1 MGHEM
6 GSNGAN
12 ALGELIARERRRCS
26 LTRPELAEL
35 VRRADRT
42 LGTDGNTVERWERG
56 QMPQPAALRALAV
69 VLKLPIEELTA
80 LLPGGPDA
88 VPESNLTMETYSLA
102 SGAVDWRSLVP
113 DFQRSADRLCRLYAT
128 RPPAD
133 LVPRVHQRI
142 RLAQDLLRD
151 GDRRHRRELAESAG
165 WLYLLL
171 AALHGGL
178 GQMEAAWAS
187 RDGGHR
193 LGLELGHGELI
204 GWSYET
210 AGWLSQL
217 EGLWGDVMEA
227 GEEGVRRSPRRSS
240 ALIQSLFKV
249 AHAAAVL
256 RDRAGAERAL
266 DTAADVVAGM
276 DPSER
281 PEHHFVFDGPK
292 FDKFAADVYAE
303 MGAPAKT
310 AEHAGLV
317 IARSD
322 DASNPARFHPMRASA
337 ARVDMASALLEMG
350 DLDAAC
356 AMGRAAL
363 GGPFVIS
370 ETIGR
375 VGDLLVR
382 VRERYPREPKVMTL
396 AEEYREAQ
404 TALAA
409 IG

>member
-1 MGHEM
+1 MGHET
-6 GSNGAN
+6 GNSGAN
-12 ALGELIARERRRCS
+12 ALGELIVRERQRRS
-26 LTRPELAEL
+26 LTRPELA
-35 VRRADRT
+35 
-42 LGTDGNTVERWERG
+42 G
-56 QMPQPAALRALAV
+56 
-69 VLKLPIEELTA
+69 
-80 LLPGGPDA
+80 
-88 VPESNLTMETYSLA
+88 LTMETYSLA
-102 SGAVDWRSLVP
+102 SGAVDWQSLVP
-113 DFQRSADRLCRLYAT
+113 DFRRSTDRLSRLYAT

-151 GDRRHRRELAESAG
+151 GDRRHGRELVESAG

-187 RDGGHR
+187 RDGGYR

-210 AGWLSQL
+210 AGWLAQL
-217 EGLWGDVMEA
+217 DGLWGDVMEA

-249 AHAAAVL
+249 AHAAAIL
-256 RDRAGAERAL
+256 HEPARAERAL
-266 DTAADVVAGM
+266 DMAADVVAGM

-292 FDKFAADVYAE
+292 FDKFAADVYAD
-303 MGAPAKT
+303 MGAPAKA
-310 AEHAGLV
+310 AEHAAIV
-317 IARSD
+317 ISRSD
-322 DASNPARFHPMRASA
+322 DVGIPARFHPMRASA
-337 ARVDMASALLEMG
+337 ARADMASALLDMG

-356 AMGRAAL
+356 AMGRAAF

-375 VGDLLVR
+375 VGALLVR
-382 VRERYPREPKVMTL
+382 MREHYPREPKVAKL

-404 TALAA
+404 KALAA
-409 IG
+409 L